1 MNGWP
6 PFPSNFN
13 ACKLASADFGVSAKN
28 KTGTSPY
35 FIDVKSSFISSLT
48 TMTDNLGLPIFDKPG
63 ILLLNP
69 QRTDKQKSAHQ
80 LAPLA
85 HSTD

>member
-1 MNGWP
+1 MNGCP

-35 FIDVKSSFISSLT
+35 FIDAKSSFISSLT
-48 TMTDNLGLPIFDKPG
+48 TMTDNLSLLIFDKPG
-63 ILLLNP
+63 ILRLNP
-69 QRTDKQKSAHQ
+69 R
-80 LAPLA
+80 
-85 HSTD
+85 